1 MSSVADTSATP
12 ARCRAEGESEGM
24 RESVPSGVRLSLL
37 RPAFVAASVAWALVL
52 PLAPL
57 VAGRPNAPAA
67 FTAFALAVYAVG
79 SVMCHQLPA
88 RSYRLFGAQMPVC
101 ARCTGIYLG
110 AAVSAVVAAS
120 FPPSSG
126 TAAAA
131 SQRTLRLVLLAAA
144 APTAVT
150 LVFEWTTGVTPSNT
164 VRLAAGVPIGAA
176 IAWAVVRHAYENDVA
191 RRGAAG
197 G

>member
-1 MSSVADTSATP
+1 VRSQVL
-12 ARCRAEGESEGM
+12 RA
-24 RESVPSGVRLSLL
+24 
-37 RPAFVAASVAWALVL
+37 AFITASVAWVLML

-57 VAGRPNAPAA
+57 VAGRPHASTVSA
-67 FTAFALAVYAVG
+67 AFALAVYAVG
-79 SVMCHQLPA
+79 SMICHQLPE

-110 AAVSAVVAAS
+110 AAVAAVLAAPGAS
-120 FPPSSG
+120 
-126 TAAAA
+126 AAAGLA
-131 SQRTLRLVLLAAA
+131 TRTLRLVLVAAA
-144 APTAVT
+144 VPTALT

-176 IAWAVVRHAYENDVA
+176 IAWAVVRHAYDTDVA

>member
-1 MSSVADTSATP
+1 
-12 ARCRAEGESEGM
+12 
-24 RESVPSGVRLSLL
+24 VRSHAL
-37 RPAFVAASVAWALVL
+37 RPAFIAASVAWALML

-57 VAGRPNAPAA
+57 VAGRPHASTMSA
-67 FTAFALAVYAVG
+67 AFALAVYGVG
-79 SVMCHQLPA
+79 SMICHQLPE

-110 AAVSAVVAAS
+110 AAVSAVLAAR
-120 FPPSSG
+120 G
-126 TAAAA
+126 VRAAALA
-131 SQRTLRLVLLAAA
+131 PRTLRRVLLAAA
-144 APTAVT
+144 VPTALT

-164 VRLAAGVPIGAA
+164 VRFAAGVPIGAA
-176 IAWAVVRHAYENDVA
+176 IAWAVVRHASDGDAA